1 MNIRTR
7 GRRLTA
13 RLAKLEQRLTGRPKT
28 MHYIFYDDE
37 GAYEVL
43 TSRPGKGTE
52 TSYLRDPP
60 EEEKGDRFG
69 SEGGE

>member
-1 MNIRTR
+1 
-7 GRRLTA
+7 
-13 RLAKLEQRLTGRPKT
+13 

-52 TSYLRDPP
+52 TSYVRDPP
-60 EEEKGDRFG
+60 DEEPGDAFG
-69 SEGGE
+69 SEGEE